1 MSGFGEKPFGSSQ
14 QRSAGFGAFG
24 SNISDSS
31 RPGGFT
37 FGSGTPTS
45 TGSFDATIGSSYGTS
60 GGSAASFGTRSTSS
74 AASFPPVTTTTSTP
88 GIFASSRGNATN
100 IFGSTGFGG
109 KSFGSSAME
118 TDFGTSM
125 SPSTTQFGS
134 NVPIGFRAPTT
145 SEFGAPSQ
153 PFAGW
158 AWGKPALDTSK
169 QPFSPF
175 VESELGSR
183 QKSSYQNL
191 CFQGPY
197 KNSSQEEL
205 RLADYAL
212 GHRYGLSFRFSGPSF
227 GTGFGTSMQRSASG
241 PPQTF
246 GMGSQQG
253 AFGTG
258 FGAKSSGATGFGSI
272 TTTTQPFGQA
282 KAGETLVWG
291 QKSQGPNVFGTQ
303 LDGFQ
308 KPLSSQRDF
317 GVSGGPG
324 FGFAQRPWYGSTPQ
338 ESRTSW
344 SSPSIFQALGQQQVQ
359 GLTSFAEAQ
368 KPSSSQPPTGS
379 IFRTDL
385 STAPNPFALAAT
397 QASSLSGPSSTSQRP
412 WVTERYATT
421 QAGQLATQLPST
433 EMPVG
438 RVQVPQSF
446 GQQTQYRQ
454 IGTPYYQVPGRP
466 SSDTR
471 LIQQPTQDATRATI
485 QPQLVAKIDEI
496 TAYGAPWLFLTTE
509 EKQQQ
514 QDRGPLAVQR
524 ASKGK
529 PRSQSVP
536 AGFSFRSP
544 KFAPRY
550 IPPGSPRSGFRHGL
564 YDASYPVKRRPL
576 SSDWMHPPDIS
587 HELVRSP
594 STGGFDQLRTSEDI
608 ISTSGHKKGLSIVE
622 KSLSQISKKLKTLE
636 INQDRGRD
644 LFMSSSKQR
653 GQKESIGMMTS
664 TGIIDPGREG
674 GAKSQTPGTTTES
687 SEHTSSPPSPGNT
700 LVISDHE
707 ADMEEIKSMKARR
720 PIPAGAYWIRP
731 SKEDILAMNK
741 DQRKRVTDLTI
752 GRENVGV
759 IHFKHPVDFTGIDL
773 ESLLGGLVILES
785 RSATVYPDSFGLKP
799 PPGEGFNVP
808 ALISL
813 ENSWPRKKTN
823 GKGLSE
829 EEAKR
834 QVVSHIERLKSVEGT
849 RFESYSEED
858 GTWTFSVDHFS
869 TYNQP
874 TYNS

>member
-1 MSGFGEKPFGSSQ
+1 
-14 QRSAGFGAFG
+14 
-24 SNISDSS
+24 
-31 RPGGFT
+31 
-37 FGSGTPTS
+37 
-45 TGSFDATIGSSYGTS
+45 
-60 GGSAASFGTRSTSS
+60 
-74 AASFPPVTTTTSTP
+74 
-88 GIFASSRGNATN
+88 
-100 IFGSTGFGG
+100 
-109 KSFGSSAME
+109 
-118 TDFGTSM
+118 
-125 SPSTTQFGS
+125 
-134 NVPIGFRAPTT
+134 
-145 SEFGAPSQ
+145 
-153 PFAGW
+153 
-158 AWGKPALDTSK
+158 
-169 QPFSPF
+169 
-175 VESELGSR
+175 
-183 QKSSYQNL
+183 
-191 CFQGPY
+191 
-197 KNSSQEEL
+197 
-205 RLADYAL
+205 
-212 GHRYGLSFRFSGPSF
+212 
-227 GTGFGTSMQRSASG
+227 
-241 PPQTF
+241 
-246 GMGSQQG
+246 
-253 AFGTG
+253 
-258 FGAKSSGATGFGSI
+258 
-272 TTTTQPFGQA
+272 
-282 KAGETLVWG
+282 
-291 QKSQGPNVFGTQ
+291 
-303 LDGFQ
+303 
-308 KPLSSQRDF
+308 
-317 GVSGGPG
+317 
-324 FGFAQRPWYGSTPQ
+324 
-338 ESRTSW
+338 
-344 SSPSIFQALGQQQVQ
+344 
-359 GLTSFAEAQ
+359 
-368 KPSSSQPPTGS
+368 
-379 IFRTDL
+379 
-385 STAPNPFALAAT
+385 
-397 QASSLSGPSSTSQRP
+397 
-412 WVTERYATT
+412 
-421 QAGQLATQLPST
+421 
-433 EMPVG
+433 MPVG

-644 LFMSSSKQR
+644 LFM
-653 GQKESIGMMTS
+653 
-664 TGIIDPGREG
+664 
-674 GAKSQTPGTTTES
+674 
-687 SEHTSSPPSPGNT
+687 N
-700 LVISDHE
+700 
-707 ADMEEIKSMKARR
+707 
-720 PIPAGAYWIRP
+720 
-731 SKEDILAMNK
+731 ILAMNK

>member
-1 MSGFGEKPFGSSQ
+1 MSGFGEKPFGPSQ

-212 GHRYGLSFRFSGPSF
+212 GHRYGLSFGFSGPSF

-344 SSPSIFQALGQQQVQ
+344 SSPSIFQAQGQQQVQ

-385 STAPNPFALAAT
+385 STAPNLFALAAT
-397 QASSLSGPSSTSQRP
+397 QVSSLSGPSSTSQRP

-466 SSDTR
+466 SSDKR

-524 ASKGK
+524 
-529 PRSQSVP
+529 
-536 AGFSFRSP
+536 
-544 KFAPRY
+544 
-550 IPPGSPRSGFRHGL
+550 
-564 YDASYPVKRRPL
+564 
-576 SSDWMHPPDIS
+576 
-587 HELVRSP
+587 
-594 STGGFDQLRTSEDI
+594 
-608 ISTSGHKKGLSIVE
+608 
-622 KSLSQISKKLKTLE
+622 ISKKLKTLE

-731 SKEDILAMNK
+731 SKEDILAMDK
-741 DQRKRVTDLTI
+741 DQRNRVTDLTI

-759 IHFKHPVDFTGIDL
+759 IHFKHPVDFAGIDL